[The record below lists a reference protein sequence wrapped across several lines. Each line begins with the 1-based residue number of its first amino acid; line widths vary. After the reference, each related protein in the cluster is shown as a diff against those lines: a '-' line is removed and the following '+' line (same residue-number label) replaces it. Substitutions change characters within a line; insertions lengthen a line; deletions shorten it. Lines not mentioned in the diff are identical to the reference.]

1 MESFAG
7 DLTEADRSILTRDK
21 SHDGVCHGLEEE
33 KPIQHVDFDLHN
45 NTRGNDIEEDD
56 NVDGTNGV

>member
-1 MESFAG
+1 MIIKMTAWKVY
-7 DLTEADRSILTRDK
+7 RSILTRDK